1 MADLI
6 RAFALWARLLFAPP
20 SGTAHRPSPCARA
33 PRPGLRPAL
42 SPGLPAWRSPYG
54 IDDGLLDGE
63 QARLVRPYQR
73 AHEQRQRRLA
83 LVLAAD
89 FGIDVDTHLI
99 GARSRWAA

>member
-33 PRPGLRPAL
+33 PRPGPR
-42 SPGLPAWRSPYG
+42 PGLPAWRSPYG
-54 IDDGLLDGE
+54 IDDGPLDGDE
-63 QARLVRPYQR
+63 APLVRPYQR

-89 FGIDVDTHLI
+89 FGIDLDTHLI